1 MYDRTRRR
9 FITLLGGAAA
19 AWSPAAR
26 GQQSDRLRRIGV
38 LMGLSEGD
46 PGGQAE
52 VDALQHGLRDLG
64 WVEGHNIHID
74 YRWPG
79 GDIERARAFAKELV
93 ALKPD
98 VLVTRSTPATL
109 ALKAETSTIPIVFVS
124 IAEPQVSGLV
134 ESLGRPGGNITG
146 FTNFE
151 ASLGG
156 KLMDLL
162 KQVSPRLKRASFLY
176 NPTTAPYAQSYLR
189 SAQAAATALAVEPVA
204 SPVQNDA
211 DIEAA
216 ITTLAREP
224 SGGLVGI
231 PDTFI
236 QQRRD
241 LIVTLVHR
249 YRLPAIYA
257 NRVWTPSGGLMSYAV
272 DVLDLLRRAAAY
284 VDGILKGA
292 RPADLPVQQPSKYEL
307 IINLKTAKTL
317 GLTMP
322 PNLLATADEVI
333 E

>member
-1 MYDRTRRR
+1 MRRR
-9 FITLLGGAAA
+9 EFVSLFGSAAA
-19 AWSPAAR
+19 AWSLAAR

-46 PGGQAE
+46 GGGQAE
-52 VDALQHGLRDLG
+52 VNALQEGLRDLG

-74 YRWPG
+74 YRWSG
-79 GDIERARAFAKELV
+79 GDTERARAFAKEVV

-124 IAEPQVSGLV
+124 IAEPNVTGLV

-176 NPTTAPYAQSYLR
+176 NPATAPYAQSYLR
-189 SAQAAATALAVEPVA
+189 SAQAAAAALAVEPVA
-204 SPVQNDA
+204 SPVQNDT

-216 ITTLAREP
+216 ITALAREP
-224 SGGLVGI
+224 GGGLVGM

-241 LIVTLVHR
+241 LIITLVGR

-257 NRVWTPSGGLMSYAV
+257 NRVWAPSGGLMSYAV
-272 DVLDLLRRAAAY
+272 DALDLLRRAAAY
-284 VDGILKGA
+284 VDRILKGA
-292 RPADLPVQQPSKYEL
+292 RPNDLPVQQPSKYER
-307 IINLKTAKTL
+307 IINLKTAKAL
-317 GLTMP
+317 GLTVP
-322 PNLLATADEVI
+322 LNLLATANEVI

>member
-1 MYDRTRRR
+1 MRRR
-9 FITLLGGAAA
+9 EFVSLLGSTAA
-19 AWSPAAR
+19 AWPLAAR

-46 PGGQAE
+46 GGGHAE
-52 VDALQHGLRDLG
+52 VDALQEGLRDLG

-79 GDIERARAFAKELV
+79 GNTERARAFAKEVV

-124 IAEPQVSGLV
+124 IAEPNVTGLV

-176 NPTTAPYAQSYLR
+176 NPATAPYAQSYLR
-189 SAQAAATALAVEPVA
+189 SAHAAAAALAVEPVA
-204 SPVQNDA
+204 SPVQSDT

-216 ITTLAREP
+216 ITALAREP
-224 SGGLVGI
+224 GGGLVGM

-241 LIVTLVHR
+241 LIITLVGH

-257 NRVWTPSGGLMSYAV
+257 NRVWAPSGGLISYAV
-272 DVLDLLRRAAAY
+272 DALDLLRRR
-284 VDGILKGA
+284 
-292 RPADLPVQQPSKYEL
+292 RPTSTASSRAPYPTIYRSSSPAST
-307 IINLKTAKTL
+307 NLSSISR
-317 GLTMP
+317 P
-322 PNLLATADEVI
+322 PRRSASLCRSICSPPPTR
-333 E
+333 